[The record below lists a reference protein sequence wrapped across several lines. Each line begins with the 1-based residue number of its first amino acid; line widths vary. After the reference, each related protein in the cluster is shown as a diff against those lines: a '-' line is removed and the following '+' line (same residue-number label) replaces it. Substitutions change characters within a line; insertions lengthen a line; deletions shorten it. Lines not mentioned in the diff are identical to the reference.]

1 MFPGVFAK
9 STPDKPA
16 VVRAATGE
24 GLTYRQLD
32 ENSTRLANY
41 LESLGLRRGDSIA
54 VVSANDFHVF
64 EVYWAALR
72 SGLYVTAVN
81 HHLTAAE
88 TNYILADCNAQ
99 VLFAGASVVDA
110 VSASGEIEA
119 LAGPGRRVVWGG
131 DIDGFDSF
139 DEVLANASSEPRTD
153 QPRGTDML
161 YSSGTTGRPKGIKT
175 PMPEGQ
181 VDEVPDAYTAIF
193 APMYGYDDTAVYLS
207 PAPLYHAAPLR
218 YCGMTNSVGGTV
230 VMMDRFDPEAALA
243 AIEKYKVTHSQWV
256 PTMFIRMLKLPADVR
271 TKYDVSSLK
280 VAVHAAAPCPVEV
293 KRAMIEWWGPVI
305 HEYYAS
311 TEAAGA
317 TFIGPQEAL
326 DHPGSVGK
334 PLLGVVHICD
344 EDGKELPTGE
354 VGQVFFEREDVAF
367 QYHNDPD
374 KTRKAQHPEHENW
387 STTGDVGYVDAEGYL
402 YLTDRKAFMIISGG
416 VNIYPQEA
424 ENVLINHPAVFD
436 VAVIGVPDADL
447 GEVAKACVQLADGH
461 EPTDQLAEELISF
474 TTDSIAAYKAPRSV
488 DFVDELPRT
497 PTGKLVKGDLRK
509 RYWPETPSPS
519 AG

>member
-16 VVRAATGE
+16 VIRAATGE
-24 GLTYRQLD
+24 QLTYRQLD
-32 ENSTRLANY
+32 ENSTRIANY
-41 LESLGLRRGDSIA
+41 LESLGVKRGDNIA
-54 VVSANDFHVF
+54 VVSANDLHVF

-81 HHLTAAE
+81 HHLTAGE
-88 TNYILADCNAQ
+88 TNYILGDCNAQ
-99 VLFAGASVVDA
+99 VLFAGASVADA
-110 VSASGEIEA
+110 VAASGEIPA
-119 LAGPGRRVVWGG
+119 LTGSGRRIAWGG
-131 DIDGFDSF
+131 DIEGFDSY
-139 DEVLANASSEPRTD
+139 DKVLANASAAPRTD

-181 VDEVPDAYTAIF
+181 VDEVPDTYTAIF
-193 APMYGYDDTAVYLS
+193 GPMYGFDENSVYLS

-218 YCGMTNSVGGTV
+218 YCGVTNSVGGTV
-230 VMMDRFDPEAALA
+230 VMMDRFEPEDALA

-256 PTMFIRMLKLPADVR
+256 PTMFIRMLKLPDDVR
-271 TKYDVSSLK
+271 AKYDVSSMK
-280 VAVHAAAPCPVEV
+280 IAVHAAAPCPVEV
-293 KRAMIEWWGPVI
+293 KKAMIDWWGPVI

-326 DHPGSVGK
+326 EHPGSVGR

-344 EDGKELPTGE
+344 EDGKELPVGE
-354 VGQVFFEREDVAF
+354 VGLVYFEREDIAF
-367 QYHNDPD
+367 QYHNDPE
-374 KTRKAQHPEHENW
+374 KTRKAQHPEHANW
-387 STTGDVGYVDAEGYL
+387 STTGDVGYVDADGYL

-447 GEVAKACVQLADGH
+447 GEVAKACVQLAEGYSPSD
-461 EPTDQLAEELISF
+461 ELADELISY
-474 TTDSIAAYKAPRSV
+474 TKEHIAAYKSPRSV

-497 PTGKLVKGDLRK
+497 PTGKLVKGELRK
-509 RYWPETPSPS
+509 KYWPAAS
-519 AG
+519 

>member
-16 VVRAATGE
+16 IIRAATGE
-24 GLTYRQLD
+24 QLTYRQLD

-41 LESLGLRRGDSIA
+41 LDSLGLTRGDNIA
-54 VVSANDFHVF
+54 VVSANDLHVF

-88 TNYILADCNAQ
+88 TNYILGDCNAQ
-99 VLFAGASVVDA
+99 VVFAGASVVDA
-110 VSASGEIEA
+110 VSATGEIEA
-119 LAGPGRRVVWGG
+119 LSGAGRRVVRGG
-131 DIDGFDSF
+131 ELDGFESYDKI
-139 DEVLANASSEPRTD
+139 LADASAEPRTD

-193 APMYGYDDTAVYLS
+193 APMYGYDESAVYLS

-256 PTMFIRMLKLPADVR
+256 PTMFIRMLKLPDDVR

-280 VAVHAAAPCPVEV
+280 IAVHAAAPCPVEV

-367 QYHNDPD
+367 QYHNDPE
-374 KTRKAQHPEHENW
+374 KTRSAQHPEHENW
-387 STTGDVGYVDAEGYL
+387 STTGDVGYVDEEGYL

-447 GEVAKACVQLADGH
+447 GEVAKACVQLAEGQ
-461 EPTDQLAEELISF
+461 EPTDELAEDLITFSK
-474 TTDSIAAYKAPRSV
+474 DNIAAYKAPRSV

-509 RYWPETPSPS
+509 KYWPAT
-519 AG
+519 